1 MNARVATCTTSRDED
16 RRGHS
21 EDNRRGWH
29 KQNSTSNRCQRGQTD
44 ARRRETRTDR
54 RAQTDEGRRETR
66 ERKRRRIDEDSQ
78 PQHRQQ
84 EQTRTDRRRTGRR
97 RTDEEES
104 SWAQD
109 GPGWTD
115 TGHEDRQALVRRGQ
129 NRQTDAGNADEDTNS
144 DDLRQ
149 GVSGGRDP
157 VALSQ
162 NRRMRQAPSGDSGM
176 H

>member
-1 MNARVATCTTSRDED
+1 MHHIKRRRQTRTDED
-16 RRGHS
+16 TQTTTD
-21 EDNRRGWH
+21 EDGINRTA
-29 KQNSTSNRCQRGQTD
+29 QNRCQRGQTD

-78 PQHRQQ
+78 PQHRQLR
-84 EQTRTDRRRTGRR
+84 QTRTDRRRTGRR

-115 TGHEDRQALVRRGQ
+115 TGHEDRQALVKRGQ
-129 NRQTDAGNADEDTNS
+129 NRQTDAGNADGDTNS

-162 NRRMRQAPSGDSGM
+162 NRRMRQAPCGDSGM

>member
-1 MNARVATCTTSRDED
+1 MSTRTDRRAQTRDED
-16 RRGHS
+16 R
-21 EDNRRGWH
+21 
-29 KQNSTSNRCQRGQTD
+29 Q
-44 ARRRETRTDR
+44 TDR

-66 ERKRRRIDEDSQ
+66 ERKRRRIDEDRRGQ
-78 PQHRQQ
+78 PTTAQATGADEDRQTQ
-84 EQTRTDRRRTGRR
+84 DRQT